1 MRQRRVGVVLVVLL
15 AGLALVEARL
25 VRLQI
30 VQGDAWQA
38 ESVRSTSVLQTLS
51 AERGWILDRHGE
63 PLAATEDVRDL
74 SFRFR
79 DWRQKGG
86 AVTGHLLSLL
96 WLLDGERRAV
106 ADVHAHVPELLDG
119 IAPVTVAEL
128 AGVQPRQRR
137 ADVLSYLE
145 WLLGERFDAQLRAAL
160 AGPATD
166 PWLTLAALP
175 GFAEGRA
182 AALRRAL
189 EQADALDDLGRLAG
203 LSRRELLEAL
213 DAVVRRADARVEA
226 ALARDAADGN
236 APPDPFRRRRELHA
250 ELDADPAELRAGASH
265 DVQTLLAVRA
275 GELRGFSVRAEK
287 RRTYPAE
294 WADVGAL
301 LVGRLGAP
309 RDRGPGG
316 TPGDLAQADVHRER
330 LAALTALDD
339 PSDAEQAEY
348 DRLSILVRE
357 VDYRATDER
366 GLYGV
371 EAALEPAL
379 RGKRGWISERPG
391 AASAESQ
398 APQRGLD
405 VTLTLDVELQRAA
418 EAVLERALQRDAD
431 GQPRGTPGAIVLLDP
446 RSGEVLA
453 LASAP
458 CPTRAD
464 LALRWGE
471 LLADPWGPLCQRALG
486 PGDSGNLPPPGSTFK
501 PLEALVALRDAL
513 ITPQDTCACAGS
525 LQVGGV
531 TLHCLGVHPQA
542 DLRQALK
549 DSCNVWFYRFA
560 TRAGGASV
568 LEAARLFG
576 YGRPTGL
583 LAGNEAL
590 AGLGLRVEAGL
601 PEWSVPLQLE
611 PPPKGIDAMRCAIG
625 QQRLDDVTPL
635 QVAVALGAIGHGT
648 LRPPQL
654 VRAIEGYGEVP
665 ARAPVDLGCSA
676 EHLGVVREALGA
688 AVDSGTA
695 AALRG
700 LLEEAAGR
708 HAREPGVPRVAP
720 ADLARLVA
728 GKTGT
733 AQVAGRARAGGWLA
747 QRQPQAATQ
756 SIDAP
761 LPDHSWF
768 AGWLPREEPCL
779 AFAILLEHSGRHG
792 GDACVPL
799 LADLLYEP
807 ALQRLL
813 AREVSP

>member
-1 MRQRRVGVVLVVLL
+1 MRQRRVGVVLSVLL
-15 AGLALVEARL
+15 LGLGLVELRL
-25 VRLQI
+25 LRLQ
-30 VQGDAWQA
+30 VLQADAWRA
-38 ESVRSTSVLQTLS
+38 ESLRSTRLFESLP

-63 PLAATEDVRDL
+63 PLAATEEVRDL
-74 SFRFR
+74 TFRFR

-86 AVTGHLLSLL
+86 SVAGHLLSLL

-106 ADVHAHVPELLDG
+106 PDVHARVPELLDG
-119 IAPVTVAEL
+119 LCGVTVSEL
-128 AGVQPRQRR
+128 AAVQPRQRR

-145 WLLGERFDAQLRAAL
+145 WLLGERFDAALRAAL
-160 AGPATD
+160 AEPSTD
-166 PWLTLAALP
+166 PWLRLEQLP
-175 GFAEGRA
+175 AFAEGRA
-182 AALRRAL
+182 AALRRAA
-189 EQADALDDLGRLAG
+189 EQADALDDLGRIAG
-203 LSRRELLEAL
+203 LTRRELLEAV
-213 DAVVRRADARVEA
+213 DGVVQRVDDRVEA
-226 ALARDAADGN
+226 ALARDVAAGQ
-236 APPDPFRRRRELHA
+236 PPADPFRRARELHTGYDA
-250 ELDADPAELRAGASH
+250 EPVELRRGASH

-275 GELRGFSVRAEK
+275 GELRGFSVRVEQ
-287 RRTYPAE
+287 RRTYPE
-294 WADVGAL
+294 RWADVGAL

-309 RDRGPGG
+309 LDQGPGG
-316 TPGDLAQADVHRER
+316 APGDLEQAQANRER
-330 LAALTALDD
+330 LAALSALDD
-339 PSDAEQAEY
+339 PTEAEQAEH

-357 VDYRATDER
+357 VDYRSTDER
-366 GLYGV
+366 GLFGV

-379 RGKRGWISERPG
+379 RGKRGWISELPG
-391 AASAESQ
+391 AGAAESL

-405 VTLTLDVELQRAA
+405 VTLTLDVELQAAA
-418 EAVLERALQRDAD
+418 EAVLDRALRGGSD
-431 GQPRGTPGAIVLLDP
+431 GGPAGTPGALVLLDP

-458 CPTRAD
+458 RPTRAD
-464 LALRWGE
+464 LARRWAE
-471 LLADPWGPLCQRALG
+471 LLADPWGPLCNRALG

-501 PLEALVALRDAL
+501 PLEALVALRDGL
-513 ITPQDTCACAGS
+513 VSPHDTWECGGS
-525 LQVGGV
+525 LQAGSA
-531 TLHCLGVHPQA
+531 TLRCLGVHPRA
-542 DLRQALK
+542 DLRQALA

-560 TRAGGASV
+560 ARVGGGPV

-576 YGRPTGL
+576 YGQPTGL

-590 AGLGLRVEAGL
+590 AGLGLRVEPGV
-601 PEWSVPLQLE
+601 PEWSVPLQLD
-611 PPPKGIDAMRCAIG
+611 PPPRGVDAMRCAIG

-654 VRAIEGYGEVP
+654 VRAVEGYGEVP
-665 ARAPVDLGCSA
+665 ARTPVDLGCGRA
-676 EHLGVVREALGA
+676 ELDVVRAALGEV
-688 AVDSGTA
+688 VDSGTA
-695 AALRG
+695 SALRG
-700 LLEEAAGR
+700 LLGLAAGR
-708 HAREPGVPRVAP
+708 HPREPGVPRVAP

-733 AQVAGRARAGGWLA
+733 AQVAGRARTGGWLA
-747 QRQPQAATQ
+747 LRDPQAAAQ
-756 SIDAP
+756 SSDTL

-813 AREVSP
+813 QRETAP